1 MGCGYIKSPARC
13 HLVQRKA
20 ACLSVE
26 FGKIWVLG
34 VLILTLKS
42 WLDFKIIMTAS
53 IIIIKVI
60 VVAVRVIGFHGL
72 HVKVRTDFVY
82 FILFFY

>member
-1 MGCGYIKSPARC
+1 M
-13 HLVQRKA
+13 VQRKA

-34 VLILTLKS
+34 ALILTLKN

-60 VVAVRVIGFHGL
+60 VVVVGVIGFHGL
-72 HVKVRTDFVY
+72 HVKVRTDFIY
-82 FILFFY
+82 FIFY

>member
-13 HLVQRKA
+13 HMVQTKA
-20 ACLSVE
+20 ACLSAE

-34 VLILTLKS
+34 ALILTLKN
-42 WLDFKIIMTAS
+42 WLDFKIIVTAS

-60 VVAVRVIGFHGL
+60 VVVVRVIGFHGL
-72 HVKVRTDFVY
+72 HVKVRTDFIY
-82 FILFFY
+82 FIFY